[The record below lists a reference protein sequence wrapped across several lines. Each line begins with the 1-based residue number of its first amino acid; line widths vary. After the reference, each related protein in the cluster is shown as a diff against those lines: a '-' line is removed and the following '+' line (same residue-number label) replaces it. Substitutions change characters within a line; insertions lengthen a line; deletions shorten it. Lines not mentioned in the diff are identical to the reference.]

1 MADITATLAP
11 SDEIVITKFAELP
24 ANFTLSQLTDTT
36 ITSPSDGS
44 FLVYDNSST
53 RWIDDQTIVKT
64 STGIT
69 LTGSLAVTTDIDVDG
84 TLEADAITVNGIQL
98 SEVISDTVG
107 TMIADG
113 TNTESGISVT
123 YEDSDNTLDFNVD
136 DFSITLTGDV
146 TGSGTVTNLGNVSF
160 ATTIQAG
167 SLENDMLAGSIANAK
182 LSNSTVSYG
191 GISLA
196 LGANDDTPAFNL
208 QDATGYP
215 TSSLVGTITNA
226 QLSNSTV
233 NFGGVSVALGASDT
247 TPAFD
252 LQHATN
258 LPATSLTG
266 DMPNA
271 RIVVGNV
278 TQHQAA
284 LSVATSQLSGT
295 ISNSQLDGS
304 ITNDK
309 LSNSSI
315 TVSDGSNTSPVA
327 LGGTL
332 TFAGTSNEVTV
343 AESSG
348 TVTIGLPDDIAIS
361 GELEGGSLDINGNA
375 DISGNLTLS
384 GGSGIIATQTLNV
397 NTVNAVGVLSTGI
410 VRGGSLDINGNADIS
425 GNLVL
430 DGNLTV
436 SGTTTT
442 VNTSTLTVEDPL
454 IKLASGNAS
463 GDTVDIGLYGL
474 YDNTGS
480 QDVYSGIF
488 RDATDDKWKLFKS
501 LEIEPTATVNTS
513 GAGYAVDTLVAN
525 LEGNVT
531 GTLQTAAQTNITSLG
546 TLTGLT
552 LGATS
557 ATVGGKILF
566 TEGTDGGTN
575 AVSLIGPATTADVDI
590 LLPNVAGT
598 IVLKDSTDI
607 LTNKSIVATQLTGT
621 IDNARLPSAA
631 TNIKSV
637 GTLTNLVIQPPVGST
652 GGILVNSEGG
662 SASFLLAGV
671 GSVGDAD
678 YVAPGNFYVL
688 GAAAAYITSAA
699 ITLVGTTAVNGA
711 LTVNNNLFEIVS
723 TDADADSDPTLS
735 LYRNRASVADDDD
748 IGKIKFYG
756 NNDADTPEKIEY
768 AGIYAEI
775 TDMTDGTEDGELN
788 FYAIAGG
795 VMEDPVMRLDK
806 DGLELLANNDLIFGI
821 NSLISFQGDTA
832 HATNKTT
839 LYATDP
845 TAARA
850 VLLPDASGTVALTTS
865 NVSSATLASTVTV
878 TDSTANTD
886 FPVVFHNESNGL
898 LDDTGALTYNPST
911 GALVSSGTISAYVS
925 TAEAAQLRAG
935 REDGQDISIFCSDTI
950 NSIVADQDT
959 DANAD
964 QQFVLN
970 RTFNGNAAQSSN
982 NSYFKIQNN
991 GSTELEI
998 KGGWN
1003 DNSVSETTLNTTLTT
1018 GATTINGELTV
1029 NSNTLKLT
1037 STTASSTTENPSIEL
1052 FRNGGSAAA
1061 GAELGAIKFF
1071 GTNNAS
1077 TPEKI
1082 EYAGIYAETEYHV
1095 DGSEQGNIKFK
1106 LSHGGAQEDP
1116 VMSLFS
1122 YGMKM
1127 GYGNPIL
1134 MSYSNGYQQFFSENA
1149 VQKSFKFQA
1158 FPNATVANG
1167 AYNIYL
1173 PDVAGGTLA
1182 VIDSDKAFTAGAT
1195 TVNGAL
1201 TVSSGITGSQ
1211 TLAPTTD
1218 TSISVSEFAAFAGK
1232 KIIYTGGAGTIALPA
1247 AVAADNGKSW
1257 VIINAGTGTLTIDVD
1272 GSSTA
1277 QYVRFLTGG
1286 AVTTSNSANRIIAAG
1301 GSAELVCIA
1310 DGSATNSATVPNYLI
1325 YGGGIS

>member
-11 SDEIVITKFAELP
+11 SNEIVITKFAELP

-113 TNTESGISVT
+113 TNTESGIAVT
-123 YEDSDNTLDFNVD
+123 YDDSDNTLDFNVD

-146 TGSGTVTNLGNVSF
+146 AGSGTVTNLGNVSF

-258 LPATSLTG
+258 LPTSALTG
-266 DMPNA
+266 DMPNV
-271 RIVVGNV
+271 RIVVGNI
-278 TQHQAA
+278 TQHQGS

-295 ISNSQLDGS
+295 ISNSQLAGS

-375 DISGNLTLS
+375 DISGNL
-384 GGSGIIATQTLNV
+384 
-397 NTVNAVGVLSTGI
+397 VLG
-410 VRGGSLDINGNADIS
+410 
-425 GNLVL
+425 
-430 DGNLTV
+430 GNLTV
-436 SGTTTT
+436 SGTTTSVSTTNTT
-442 VNTSTLTVEDPL
+442 VSD
-454 IKLASGNAS
+454 KLLELGTGTTGSAS
-463 GDTVDIGLYGL
+463 GD
-474 YDNTGS
+474 
-480 QDVYSGIF
+480 SGIIIE
-488 RDATDDKWKLFKS
+488 RGDDANAFIGFDESADKF
-501 LEIEPTATVNTS
+501 IVGTGTFT
-513 GAGYAVDTLVAN
+513 GASTGNLTITTGTLVSN
-525 LEGNVT
+525 LEGNVTGALTGNADTATTLATARDIGGVSFNGSASINLPGVNVAGNQDTSGTAATVTVANSTANTNFPVVFNDESDGLLDDTGTFIYNPSTGLVSATGFSGALT
-531 GTLQTAAQTNITSLG
+531 GTLQTAAQTNVTSVG
-546 TLTGLT
+546 TLTSLTAGQITSNATKFELTDTTDSASAGPAIELYRNGGNGSNDDELGIIRFYGNDSGGNKTEFATIYSEISDATNSAESGRLHFGVSDAGSTRDVMLLTASGVLQLNEVNPSAGSGPRIDLIRDNSNSSDEDEIGSIQFKANDDAGNITTYAEIYSEIADASNTAETGEIRFRTITAGASIDPMLTLSGAGSTLTSSLT

-566 TEGTDGGTN
+566 KEGTNGGTN
-575 AVSLIGPATTADVDI
+575 AVSLIGPATTEDVTVT
-590 LLPNVAGT
+590 LPNA
-598 IVLKDSTDI
+598 
-607 LTNKSIVATQLTGT
+607 TGT
-621 IDNARLPSAA
+621 L
-631 TNIKSV
+631 
-637 GTLTNLVIQPPVGST
+637 
-652 GGILVNSEGG
+652 
-662 SASFLLAGV
+662 
-671 GSVGDAD
+671 
-678 YVAPGNFYVL
+678 
-688 GAAAAYITSAA
+688 
-699 ITLVGTTAVNGA
+699 
-711 LTVNNNLFEIVS
+711 
-723 TDADADSDPTLS
+723 
-735 LYRNRASVADDDD
+735 
-748 IGKIKFYG
+748 
-756 NNDADTPEKIEY
+756 
-768 AGIYAEI
+768 
-775 TDMTDGTEDGELN
+775 
-788 FYAIAGG
+788 
-795 VMEDPVMRLDK
+795 
-806 DGLELLANNDLIFGI
+806 
-821 NSLISFQGDTA
+821 
-832 HATNKTT
+832 
-839 LYATDP
+839 
-845 TAARA
+845 
-850 VLLPDASGTVALTTS
+850 ALTTS

-878 TDSTANTD
+878 ANSTANTD
-886 FPVVFHNESNGL
+886 FPVVFHDESNGL

-925 TAEAAQLRAG
+925 TDGAAQLRAG
-935 REDGQDISIFCSDTI
+935 RGDGQDISIFCGDTI

-959 DANAD
+959 DVNAD

-998 KGGWN
+998 KGGWT

-1018 GATTINGELTV
+1018 GATT
-1029 NSNTLKLT
+1029 
-1037 STTASSTTENPSIEL
+1037 
-1052 FRNGGSAAA
+1052 
-1061 GAELGAIKFF
+1061 
-1071 GTNNAS
+1071 
-1077 TPEKI
+1077 
-1082 EYAGIYAETEYHV
+1082 
-1095 DGSEQGNIKFK
+1095 
-1106 LSHGGAQEDP
+1106 
-1116 VMSLFS
+1116 
-1122 YGMKM
+1122 
-1127 GYGNPIL
+1127 
-1134 MSYSNGYQQFFSENA
+1134 
-1149 VQKSFKFQA
+1149 
-1158 FPNATVANG
+1158 
-1167 AYNIYL
+1167 
-1173 PDVAGGTLA
+1173 
-1182 VIDSDKAFTAGAT
+1182 
-1195 TVNGAL
+1195 VNGAL
-1201 TVSSGITGSQ
+1201 TVSSGITASQ
-1211 TLAPTTD
+1211 TIANYVTD
-1218 TSISVSEFAAFAGK
+1218 TSISTTEFATYTGK
-1232 KIIYTGGAGTIALPA
+1232 KIIYTGGAGEIDLPS
-1247 AVAADNGKSW
+1247 AVAADAGKSW
-1257 VIINAGTGTLTIDVD
+1257 IIINAGTGALTIDVD
-1272 GSSTA
+1272 GSGTA

-1301 GSAELVCIA
+1301 GTAELVCIV
-1310 DGSATNSATVPNYLI
+1310 DGSVTNSATVPNYLI

>member
-1 MADITATLAP
+1 MANITATLAP
-11 SDEIVITKFAELP
+11 SDEIAVTKFAELP

-69 LTGSLAVTTDIDVDG
+69 LSGTLVATALDISGDIDVDG
-84 TLEADAITVNGIQL
+84 TLEADAITVNGITL
-98 SEVISDTVG
+98 AETISDTVG
-107 TMIADG
+107 NMITDS
-113 TNTESGISVT
+113 NTESGIAVT
-123 YEDSDNTLDFNVD
+123 YDDSDNTLDFNVD

-146 TGSGTVTNLGNVSF
+146 AGSGTVTNLGNVSF

-295 ISNSQLDGS
+295 ISNSQLAGS

-361 GELEGGSLDINGNA
+361 GELE
-375 DISGNLTLS
+375 
-384 GGSGIIATQTLNV
+384 
-397 NTVNAVGVLSTGI
+397 
-410 VRGGSLDINGNADIS
+410 GGSLDINGNADIS

-531 GTLQTAAQTNITSLG
+531 GALTGALTGNADTATTLATARDIGGVSFNGSASINLPGVNAAGNQDTSGTAATVTVANSTANTNFPVVFNDESDGLLDDTGTFIYNPSTGLVSATGFSGDLTGTLQTAAQTNVTSVG
-546 TLTGLT
+546 TLTSLTAGQITSNATKFELTDITDSASAGPAIELYRNGGNGSNADELGIIRFYGNNAIGNKTEFATIYSEIHNSSGTGRLLFGVNDAGSIRDVMRLTASGVLELNEVSPSAASGPRIDLVRDNSNSSDEDEIGSIQFKARDDAGNTTTYAEIYSEIAESGNTAETGEIRFKTITAGSNIDPMLTLSGAGSTLTSSLT

-566 TEGTDGGTN
+566 KEGTDGGTN
-575 AVSLIGPATTADVDI
+575 AVSLIGPATTEDVTVT
-590 LLPNVAGT
+590 LPNA
-598 IVLKDSTDI
+598 
-607 LTNKSIVATQLTGT
+607 TGT
-621 IDNARLPSAA
+621 L
-631 TNIKSV
+631 
-637 GTLTNLVIQPPVGST
+637 
-652 GGILVNSEGG
+652 
-662 SASFLLAGV
+662 
-671 GSVGDAD
+671 
-678 YVAPGNFYVL
+678 
-688 GAAAAYITSAA
+688 
-699 ITLVGTTAVNGA
+699 
-711 LTVNNNLFEIVS
+711 
-723 TDADADSDPTLS
+723 
-735 LYRNRASVADDDD
+735 
-748 IGKIKFYG
+748 
-756 NNDADTPEKIEY
+756 
-768 AGIYAEI
+768 
-775 TDMTDGTEDGELN
+775 
-788 FYAIAGG
+788 
-795 VMEDPVMRLDK
+795 
-806 DGLELLANNDLIFGI
+806 
-821 NSLISFQGDTA
+821 
-832 HATNKTT
+832 
-839 LYATDP
+839 
-845 TAARA
+845 
-850 VLLPDASGTVALTTS
+850 ALTTS

-878 TDSTANTD
+878 ANSTANTD
-886 FPVVFHNESNGL
+886 FPVVFHDESNGL

-925 TAEAAQLRAG
+925 TSEAAQLRAG

-959 DANAD
+959 DANSD

-970 RTFNGNAAQSSN
+970 RTFNGNSAQSSN

-998 KGGWN
+998 KGGWT
-1003 DNSVSETTLNTTLTT
+1003 DNSVSETTLNT
-1018 GATTINGELTV
+1018 
-1029 NSNTLKLT
+1029 
-1037 STTASSTTENPSIEL
+1037 
-1052 FRNGGSAAA
+1052 
-1061 GAELGAIKFF
+1061 
-1071 GTNNAS
+1071 
-1077 TPEKI
+1077 
-1082 EYAGIYAETEYHV
+1082 
-1095 DGSEQGNIKFK
+1095 
-1106 LSHGGAQEDP
+1106 
-1116 VMSLFS
+1116 
-1122 YGMKM
+1122 
-1127 GYGNPIL
+1127 
-1134 MSYSNGYQQFFSENA
+1134 
-1149 VQKSFKFQA
+1149 
-1158 FPNATVANG
+1158 
-1167 AYNIYL
+1167 
-1173 PDVAGGTLA
+1173 
-1182 VIDSDKAFTAGAT
+1182 AT

>member
-1 MADITATLAP
+1 MANITATLAP
-11 SDEIVITKFAELP
+11 SDEIAVTKFAELP

-69 LTGSLAVTTDIDVDG
+69 LSGTLVATALDISGDIDVDG
-84 TLEADAITVNGIQL
+84 TLEADAITVNGITL
-98 SEVISDTVG
+98 AETISDTVG
-107 TMIADG
+107 NMITDS
-113 TNTESGISVT
+113 NTESGIAVT
-123 YEDSDNTLDFNVD
+123 YDDSDNTLDFNVD

-146 TGSGTVTNLGNVSF
+146 AGSGTVTNLGNVSF

-295 ISNSQLDGS
+295 ISNSQLAGS

-361 GELEGGSLDINGNA
+361 GELE
-375 DISGNLTLS
+375 
-384 GGSGIIATQTLNV
+384 
-397 NTVNAVGVLSTGI
+397 
-410 VRGGSLDINGNADIS
+410 GGSLDINGNADIS

-531 GTLQTAAQTNITSLG
+531 GALTGALTGNADTATTLATARDIGGVSFNGSASINLPGVNAAGNQDTSGTAATVTVANSTANTNFPVVFNDESDGLLDDTGTFIYNPSTGLVSATGFSGDLTGTLQTAAQTNVT
-546 TLTGLT
+546 
-552 LGATS
+552 
-557 ATVGGKILF
+557 
-566 TEGTDGGTN
+566 
-575 AVSLIGPATTADVDI
+575 
-590 LLPNVAGT
+590 
-598 IVLKDSTDI
+598 
-607 LTNKSIVATQLTGT
+607 
-621 IDNARLPSAA
+621 
-631 TNIKSV
+631 SV
-637 GTLTNLVIQPPVGST
+637 GTLTSLTAGQITSNATKFELTDIT
-652 GGILVNSEGG
+652 D
-662 SASFLLAGV
+662 SASAG
-671 GSVGDAD
+671 
-678 YVAPGNFYVL
+678 P
-688 GAAAAYITSAA
+688 A
-699 ITLVGTTAVNGA
+699 I
-711 LTVNNNLFEIVS
+711 E
-723 TDADADSDPTLS
+723 
-735 LYRNRASVADDDD
+735 LYRNGGNGSNADELG
-748 IGKIKFYG
+748 IIRFYG
-756 NNDADTPEKIEY
+756 NNAIGNKTEFATIYSEIHNSSGTGTGRLLFGVNDAGSIRE
-768 AGIYAEI
+768 
-775 TDMTDGTEDGELN
+775 
-788 FYAIAGG
+788 
-795 VMEDPVMRLDK
+795 VMRLTAS
-806 DGLELLANNDLIFGI
+806 GVLELN
-821 NSLISFQGDTA
+821 
-832 HATNKTT
+832 
-839 LYATDP
+839 
-845 TAARA
+845 
-850 VLLPDASGTVALTTS
+850 
-865 NVSSATLASTVTV
+865 
-878 TDSTANTD
+878 
-886 FPVVFHNESNGL
+886 
-898 LDDTGALTYNPST
+898 
-911 GALVSSGTISAYVS
+911 
-925 TAEAAQLRAG
+925 
-935 REDGQDISIFCSDTI
+935 
-950 NSIVADQDT
+950 
-959 DANAD
+959 
-964 QQFVLN
+964 
-970 RTFNGNAAQSSN
+970 
-982 NSYFKIQNN
+982 
-991 GSTELEI
+991 
-998 KGGWN
+998 
-1003 DNSVSETTLNTTLTT
+1003 
-1018 GATTINGELTV
+1018 
-1029 NSNTLKLT
+1029 
-1037 STTASSTTENPSIEL
+1037 
-1052 FRNGGSAAA
+1052 
-1061 GAELGAIKFF
+1061 
-1071 GTNNAS
+1071 
-1077 TPEKI
+1077 
-1082 EYAGIYAETEYHV
+1082 
-1095 DGSEQGNIKFK
+1095 
-1106 LSHGGAQEDP
+1106 
-1116 VMSLFS
+1116 
-1122 YGMKM
+1122 
-1127 GYGNPIL
+1127 
-1134 MSYSNGYQQFFSENA
+1134 
-1149 VQKSFKFQA
+1149 
-1158 FPNATVANG
+1158 
-1167 AYNIYL
+1167 
-1173 PDVAGGTLA
+1173 
-1182 VIDSDKAFTAGAT
+1182 
-1195 TVNGAL
+1195 
-1201 TVSSGITGSQ
+1201 
-1211 TLAPTTD
+1211 
-1218 TSISVSEFAAFAGK
+1218 
-1232 KIIYTGGAGTIALPA
+1232 
-1247 AVAADNGKSW
+1247 
-1257 VIINAGTGTLTIDVD
+1257 
-1272 GSSTA
+1272 
-1277 QYVRFLTGG
+1277 
-1286 AVTTSNSANRIIAAG
+1286 
-1301 GSAELVCIA
+1301 
-1310 DGSATNSATVPNYLI
+1310 
-1325 YGGGIS
+1325 